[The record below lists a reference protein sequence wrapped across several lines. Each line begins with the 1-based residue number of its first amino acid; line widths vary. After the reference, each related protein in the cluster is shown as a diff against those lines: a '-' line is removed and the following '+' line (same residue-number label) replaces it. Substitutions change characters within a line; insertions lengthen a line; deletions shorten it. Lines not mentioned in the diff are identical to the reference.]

1 MPVVLVEKES
11 PQISVIT
18 LNRPERRNALTLELL
33 TELCAA
39 IKAASEQTEQ
49 RLLIF
54 RGAGAAFC
62 TGLDLK
68 DAADTTKAHATA
80 EMVAN
85 TLVAISQTRL
95 VTIAAVHGAAVAGGA
110 GIMSA
115 CDFVV
120 AAERTKIGYP
130 EVRRGLVAGLVM
142 TFLRRQ
148 IGERNMRELLFSGEL
163 IDAARA
169 KEIGLVNRVV
179 APEDVMSEAQKIRC
193 VGSARRTVRAG
204 ANEATSRGALVAFR
218 EGRRRSRAEISHAGA
233 RIGRSPRRHLCLQR
247 KAQAKLGEIVAQA
260 FSHMGEPIA
269 RIVALAQCQCS
280 ADETSTLP
288 ARSSQDGCAT

>member
-11 PQISVIT
+11 PQISVVT
-18 LNRPERRNALTLELL
+18 LNRPERRNSLTLELL
-33 TELCAA
+33 TELCTA
-39 IKAASEQTEQ
+39 INVASEQPEQ
-49 RLLIF
+49 RVLIF

-68 DAADTTKAHATA
+68 EAADTTKAHATA

-85 TLVAISQTRL
+85 TLIAVSQTRL
-95 VTIAAVHGAAVAGGA
+95 ITIAAVHGAAVAGGA

-148 IGERNMRELLFSGEL
+148 VGERTMRELVLGGEL
-163 IDAARA
+163 INPERAR
-169 KEIGLVNRVV
+169 EIGLVNRVV
-179 APEDVMSEAQKIRC
+179 PPGELMNEAQKFAAS
-193 VGSARRTVRAG
+193 V
-204 ANEATSRGALVAFR
+204 
-218 EGRRRSRAEISHAGA
+218 
-233 RIGRSPRRHLCLQR
+233 LQ
-247 KAQAKLGEIVAQA
+247 
-260 FSHMGEPIA
+260 
-269 RIVALAQCQCS
+269 
-280 ADETSTLP
+280 
-288 ARSSQDGCAT
+288 

>member
-1 MPVVLVEKES
+1 P
-11 PQISVIT
+11 IF
-18 LNRPERRNALTLELL
+18 NRPERGNALTLELL

-39 IKAASEQTEQ
+39 INVALEQPEQ
-49 RLLIF
+49 RVLIL

-68 DAADTTKAHATA
+68 EAADSTKAHATA

-95 VTIAAVHGAAVAGGA
+95 LTIAAVHGAAVAGGA

-148 IGERNMRELLFSGEL
+148 VGERNMRELLLGSEL
-163 IDAARA
+163 IDAQRA
-169 KEIGLVNRVV
+169 KKIGLVNRVV
-179 APEDVMSEAQKIRC
+179 AQNDLMSEAQKFADA
-193 VGSARRTVRAG
+193 VLHVVP
-204 ANEATSRGALVAFR
+204 GALAHTKR
-218 EGRRRSRAEISHAGA
+218 
-233 RIGRSPRRHLCLQR
+233 L
-247 KAQAKLGEIVAQA
+247 
-260 FSHMGEPIA
+260 
-269 RIVALAQCQCS
+269 
-280 ADETSTLP
+280 
-288 ARSSQDGCAT
+288 

>member
-1 MPVVLVEKES
+1 MPVVLIEKQT
-11 PQISVIT
+11 PQVTVLT
-18 LNRPERRNALTLELL
+18 LNRPERRNALTIELL
-33 TELCAA
+33 SELNAA
-39 IKAASEQTEQ
+39 IKIASDEPQE
-49 RLLIF
+49 RVVIL

-68 DAADTTKAHATA
+68 EAADTAKAHATA

-85 TLVAISQTRL
+85 TLIAISQTQL
-95 VTIAAVHGAAVAGGA
+95 ITVAAVHGAAVAGGA

-148 IGERNMRELLFSGEL
+148 VGERNMRELLFSGEL

-179 APEDVMSEAQKIRC
+179 APDHVI
-193 VGSARRTVRAG
+193 
-204 ANEATSRGALVAFR
+204 NEAKRFAASVLQGAPGALSQTKRLVEELWWHSVKGDVDLALKYHMEARESDEAR
-218 EGRRRSRAEISHAGA
+218 EGIAAFNEKRKPNWAE
-233 RIGRSPRRHLCLQR
+233 
-247 KAQAKLGEIVAQA
+247 
-260 FSHMGEPIA
+260 
-269 RIVALAQCQCS
+269 
-280 ADETSTLP
+280 
-288 ARSSQDGCAT
+288 

>member
-1 MPVVLVEKES
+1 MPVILIEKES
-11 PQISVIT
+11 PQISVVT

-39 IKAASEQTEQ
+39 INIASEQPEQ
-49 RLLIF
+49 RLLIL

-68 DAADTTKAHATA
+68 EAADST
-80 EMVAN
+80 V
-85 TLVAISQTRL
+85 
-95 VTIAAVHGAAVAGGA
+95 AAVHGAAVAGGA

-115 CDFVV
+115 CDFIV

-148 IGERNMRELLFSGEL
+148 VGERNMRELLFSAEL

-179 APEDVMSEAQKIRC
+179 APDDVMSEAQKFAA
-193 VGSARRTVRAG
+193 SALQG
-204 ANEATSRGALVAFR
+204 APG
-218 EGRRRSRAEISHAGA
+218 
-233 RIGRSPRRHLCLQR
+233 
-247 KAQAKLGEIVAQA
+247 
-260 FSHMGEPIA
+260 
-269 RIVALAQCQCS
+269 ALAQTKRLVEELWWHSVKEDVDLALKYHMQARES
-280 ADETSTLP
+280 DE
-288 ARSSQDGCAT
+288 AREGIAAFNEKRKPKWAE

>member
-1 MPVVLVEKES
+1 MPVVLVEKQTA
-11 PQISVIT
+11 QITVVT
-18 LNRPERRNALTLELL
+18 LNRPERRNSLTIELL
-33 TELCAA
+33 NELIAA
-39 IKAASEQTEQ
+39 IKVASDQPNE
-49 RLLIF
+49 RVLIL

-68 DAADTTKAHATA
+68 EAADQTKAHATA
-80 EMVAN
+80 EMVAK
-85 TLVAISQTRL
+85 TLITLAETRL

-120 AAERTKIGYP
+120 AAEKTKIGYP

-148 IGERNMRELLFSGEL
+148 IGERDLRELVLGGEL

-179 APEDVMSEAQKIRC
+179 PQDDIMSEAQKFAESVLQGAPGAIKNTKTLIEELWSSSVKEDVDLALKHHMQARE
-193 VGSARRTVRAG
+193 SAEASEG
-204 ANEATSRGALVAFR
+204 IAAFNEK
-218 EGRRRSRAEISHAGA
+218 
-233 RIGRSPRRHLCLQR
+233 R
-247 KAQAKLGEIVAQA
+247 KPNWAQ
-260 FSHMGEPIA
+260 
-269 RIVALAQCQCS
+269 
-280 ADETSTLP
+280 
-288 ARSSQDGCAT
+288 

>member
-1 MPVVLVEKES
+1 MPIVLVEKQT
-11 PQISVIT
+11 PQIAIVT

-33 TELCAA
+33 NELIAA
-39 IKAASEQTEQ
+39 IKVASDEPQE
-49 RLLIF
+49 RVLIL

-68 DAADTTKAHATA
+68 EAADPTKAHATA
-80 EMVAN
+80 EMVAR
-85 TLVAISQTRL
+85 TLIAVSQTHL

-120 AAERTKIGYP
+120 ATQGAKIGYP

-148 IGERNMRELLFSGEL
+148 VGERNMRELLLGSEL
-163 IDAARA
+163 ISAERA

-179 APEDVMSEAQKIRC
+179 AQDDLMSEAQKFADSVLQGAPNALTQTKKLIEELWSRS
-193 VGSARRTVRAG
+193 VKEDIDLALKYHMQARESK
-204 ANEATSRGALVAFR
+204 EAR
-218 EGRRRSRAEISHAGA
+218 EGI
-233 RIGRSPRRHLCLQR
+233 
-247 KAQAKLGEIVAQA
+247 
-260 FSHMGEPIA
+260 
-269 RIVALAQCQCS
+269 
-280 ADETSTLP
+280 
-288 ARSSQDGCAT
+288 

>member
-1 MPVVLVEKES
+1 MPVVLIEKQS
-11 PQISVIT
+11 PQTTVLT
-18 LNRPERRNALTLELL
+18 LNRPERRNALTVELL

-39 IKAASEQTEQ
+39 IKVASDEPQK
-49 RLLIF
+49 RVVILC
-54 RGAGAAFC
+54 GAGAAFC

-68 DAADTTKAHATA
+68 EAADQTKAHATA

-85 TLVAISQTRL
+85 TLIAISQTHL

-148 IGERNMRELLFSGEL
+148 VGERNMRELLLGSEL
-163 IDAARA
+163 IEVERA
-169 KEIGLVNRVV
+169 KAIGLVNRVV
-179 APEDVMSEAQKIRC
+179 ARNDLMTEALKFADSVLQGAPSAVAQTKRLIDELWWRSVKDDVDLALKYHMEARESSEA
-193 VGSARRTVRAG
+193 
-204 ANEATSRGALVAFR
+204 R
-218 EGRRRSRAEISHAGA
+218 EGIAAFNEK
-233 RIGRSPRRHLCLQR
+233 R
-247 KAQAKLGEIVAQA
+247 KPNWVL
-260 FSHMGEPIA
+260 
-269 RIVALAQCQCS
+269 
-280 ADETSTLP
+280 
-288 ARSSQDGCAT
+288 

>member
-1 MPVVLVEKES
+1 MPVVLIEKES
-11 PQISVIT
+11 PQISVVT

-33 TELCAA
+33 TELCTA
-39 IKAASEQTEQ
+39 IKVASEQSEQ
-49 RLLIF
+49 RVLIL

-68 DAADTTKAHATA
+68 DAADSTKAHATA

-85 TLVAISQTRL
+85 TLVAISETRL
-95 VTIAAVHGAAVAGGA
+95 VTIASVHGAAVAGGA

-120 AAERTKIGYP
+120 AAEKTKIGYP

-148 IGERNMRELLFSGEL
+148 VGERNMRELMFSGDL

-179 APEDVMSEAQKIRC
+179 APGYLMNEAQKFAAS
-193 VGSARRTVRAG
+193 VMQG
-204 ANEATSRGALVAFR
+204 APG
-218 EGRRRSRAEISHAGA
+218 
-233 RIGRSPRRHLCLQR
+233 
-247 KAQAKLGEIVAQA
+247 
-260 FSHMGEPIA
+260 
-269 RIVALAQCQCS
+269 ALAQTKRLVEELWWRSVKEDVDVALKYHMQARES
-280 ADETSTLP
+280 DE
-288 ARSSQDGCAT
+288 AREGIAAFNEKRKPSWTQ